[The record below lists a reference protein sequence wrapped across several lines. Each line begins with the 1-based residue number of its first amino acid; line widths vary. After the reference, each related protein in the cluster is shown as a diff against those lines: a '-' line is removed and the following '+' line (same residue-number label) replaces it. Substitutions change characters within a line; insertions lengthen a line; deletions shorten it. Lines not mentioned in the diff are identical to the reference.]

1 MKHGGVAPKWIGKAP
16 RKPLTPERL
25 YLEDRREALLQMDPS
40 LRLLTGGLATRRFAH
55 HPSVVSVPPQNAS
68 HYLAQPVRFLATC
81 AAMPFTLTALNREA
95 DAAHSLGA
103 KILRCTHTY
112 LQSTRCNRHQCFR
125 IPMTTWS

>member
-40 LRLLTGGLATRRFAH
+40 LRLLTGGLATRRSSH
-55 HPSVVSVPPQNAS
+55 IILLLSLCPLRMHPITLLSPLP
-68 HYLAQPVRFLATC
+68 ATC